1 MERAPFE
8 PRGSLLRQD
17 NGINHVNYP
26 VTAEDVGFGHFGVVN
41 HHHSP
46 LTLIVTDCPFTVLA
60 EFILPTWAA
69 VTIPGTTW

>member
-17 NGINHVNYP
+17 NGINHVNDP

-41 HHHSP
+41 HHHS
-46 LTLIVTDCPFTVLA
+46 TLNA
-60 EFILPTWAA
+60 NRHRLP
-69 VTIPGTTW
+69 IYGFG